1 MKKIELIH
9 SPALLPW
16 YNLQGKTVVVIDIL
30 RATSTMCVA
39 FHTGVNKILPIA
51 SPDECKMFKDFD
63 FIIAAERNAVK
74 VPGFDMGNSPFEYE
88 NPFLAGKNIAF
99 TTTNGTKAI
108 KMAKAMEP
116 YKILIGSFLNITAL
130 ANHIITLDKDLVLLC
145 AGWKDKYNLEDTLF
159 GGALIDKLLAHFEIE
174 DDAAL
179 SAHCLFLQYQN
190 NIEEIVRKSSH
201 AKRFTL
207 LHVQTDD
214 VSFCLQQDLYSFV
227 PEMDGEYIV
236 NYFGL
241 TH

>member
-130 ANHIITLDKDLVLLC
+130 ANHIIALDKDLVLLC

-190 NIEEIVRKSSH
+190 NIEENSQVS
-201 AKRFTL
+201 AKMHCGR
-207 LHVQTDD
+207 
-214 VSFCLQQDLYSFV
+214 
-227 PEMDGEYIV
+227 G
-236 NYFGL
+236 
-241 TH
+241 